1 MEGQRERT
9 ATLGSVNTLPTS
21 SRDLARQ
28 EETLQLVCFMF
39 ADEQYAVHI
48 TCVREVIRI
57 QKITHVPQMPDF
69 TMGVI
74 NIRGNILPV
83 FDLRK
88 KFGLPEKAFD
98 GKTKIIVV
106 DVDEACL
113 SCDGTSRL
121 IAGPVDGGQTQI
133 CFVVDEILDN
143 VKVSASAVVPAPN
156 VKMKIKRECIWGIGK
171 LEERMIIILDLRRLN
186 ESILEDIKALGFLA
200 GQSDPAV

>member
-1 MEGQRERT
+1 MEQQRERMET
-9 ATLGSVNTLPTS
+9 ECSAK
-21 SRDLARQ
+21 Q
-28 EETLQLVCFMF
+28 EEILQLVCFMF
-39 ADEQYAVHI
+39 ADEQYAVDI

-69 TMGVI
+69 TTGVI

-88 KFGLPEKAFD
+88 KFGLKEKAFD
-98 GKTKIIVV
+98 GRTKMIVV
-106 DVDEACL
+106 DVDD
-113 SCDGTSRL
+113 S
-121 IAGPVDGGQTQI
+121 QI

-143 VKVSASAVVPAPN
+143 VKISVSSVVPAPN

-186 ESILEDIKALGFLA
+186 ESISEDIKTLPA
-200 GQSDPAV
+200 GRQAMPAP